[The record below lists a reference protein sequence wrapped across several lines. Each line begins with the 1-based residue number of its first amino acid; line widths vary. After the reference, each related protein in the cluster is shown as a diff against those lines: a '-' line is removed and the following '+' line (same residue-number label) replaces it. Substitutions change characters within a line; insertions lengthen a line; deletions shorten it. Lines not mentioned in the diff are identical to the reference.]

1 MDPLAMSR
9 IGQTSL
15 EVTRLGF
22 GGATLGDAR
31 ETLDEHTAEATLV
44 AAYEAGIRYFDTAPW
59 YGTGKSEHRF
69 GHVLRTKPR
78 DSYAISTKVGRVLVR
93 PDDPATFKPER
104 WAAGLPFV
112 VRFDY
117 TYDGVMRAYEDSL
130 QRLGINTV
138 DALLIHDLDFG
149 YHGDEAGVR
158 ARFDE
163 LDRGGGYRALRTLKD
178 RGEIQAIG
186 AGINV
191 TGFIP
196 RFLER
201 FELDVFLVAM
211 PYTLLAQD
219 ALDAELPLVQERGA
233 SVVIGAPFASGI
245 LARGPDDQPTYGYK
259 PAEAPVVERTRRIRE
274 VCGRYGV
281 PLGSAA
287 LQFPFGHPAVASI
300 IPGPNAPDQ
309 VRANVD
315 WMRVDIPADLWPELK
330 TEGLLRPD
338 APTP

>member
-1 MDPLAMSR
+1 MDPLAKSR
-9 IGQTSL
+9 VGTTSL

-31 ETLDEHTAEATLV
+31 ETLAERMAEATVV
-44 AAYEAGIRYFDTAPW
+44 AAFEAGIRYFDTAPW

-69 GHVLRTKPR
+69 GHVLRTRPR
-78 DSYAISTKVGRVLVR
+78 ESYRLITKVGRVLVR
-93 PDDPATFKPER
+93 PDDPAAFSQER
-104 WAAGLPFV
+104 WSGGLPFV

-117 TYDGVMRAYEDSL
+117 TYDGVMRAHEDSL
-130 QRLGINTV
+130 QRLGINTI

-149 YHGDEAGVR
+149 YHGDEAGVQ

-163 LDRGGGYRALRTLKD
+163 LDRGGGYRALRELKE
-178 RGEIQAIG
+178 RGEISAIG

-201 FELDVFLVAM
+201 FDLDVFIVAM
-211 PYTLLAQD
+211 PYTLLSQD

-259 PAEAPVVERTRRIRE
+259 PAETPIVERTRRIRE

-281 PLGSAA
+281 PLGAAA
-287 LQFPFGHPAVASI
+287 LQFPFGHPTVASI
-300 IPGPNAPDQ
+300 IPGPNAPEQ

-315 WMRVDIPADLWPELK
+315 WMRVEIPADLWAELK
-330 TEGLLRPD
+330 AERLLRPD